1 LFLVC
6 FWFVFGLFLVC
17 FWFVFGLFL
26 VCFCGRVLVEWTA
39 GFDIRGAKGKEDV
52 LNPVSLMGDYDVMS
66 GEYVISPITPSSYR
80 IGFYL
85 I

>member
-1 LFLVC
+1 LSVRAFVDFLRSVSVQV
-6 FWFVFGLFLVC
+6 WFVFG
-17 FWFVFGLFL
+17 
-26 VCFCGRVLVEWTA
+26 CGGVLVEWTA

-52 LNPVSLMGDYDVMS
+52 LNPVSLMGGCDVMS
-66 GEYVISPITPSSYR
+66 GEYVISPIAPPLYR